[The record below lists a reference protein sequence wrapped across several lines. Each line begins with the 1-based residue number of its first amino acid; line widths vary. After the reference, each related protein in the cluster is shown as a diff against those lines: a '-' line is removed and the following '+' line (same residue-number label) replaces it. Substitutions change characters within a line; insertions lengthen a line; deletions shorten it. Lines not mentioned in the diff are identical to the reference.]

1 MHEKCATVNA
11 TTDYTVILMGVRGRE
26 GWDKSGLKRGQG
38 WRMGRKLSNIFLK
51 KTNYAMMERIMH
63 RRDETVRATEELSQ
77 KTALKPQFSRIT

>member
-11 TTDYTVILMGVRGRE
+11 ISDYTVILMGVHGRD
-26 GWDKSGLKRGQG
+26 GWDKSGLKRGRG

-51 KTNYAMMERIMH
+51 KTNYVMMEKIVCC
-63 RRDETVRATEELSQ
+63 RDETVRATEELSR